1 MKGFTEGQPEIK
13 YCQEAALIS
22 IDCVV
27 SYCQTKRGIGKKSK
41 TSYKR
46 KKIRSLILSFQRLA
60 VLPCN

>member
-41 TSYKR
+41 TSYK
-46 KKIRSLILSFQRLA
+46 
-60 VLPCN
+60 